1 MTKSI
6 TSKILPLTKSTF
18 NGFLESGALLLA
30 AALAFNAIFS
40 IPPLLIIIIQA
51 AGFFLGEK
59 AVSGE
64 LSAQISEAIGPNAA
78 EEIETII
85 QNAAV
90 SEGGGIAFW
99 IGIGTLIFASTTFF
113 ATLQES
119 LNRVWNVKP
128 KPTNGI
134 VKMLK
139 VRMFSFGIVLSIALL
154 MLVSLL
160 LSAVISILSDYLR
173 DIFDNYLQFI
183 SPDVLYFLIKAMDF
197 ILSVGI
203 ITALFA
209 LIFKYLPDAF
219 IKWKDVWVGALITA
233 LLFTIG
239 KFLIS
244 WFISTSDPGSAYGAA
259 GSMVVI
265 IVWIY
270 YSSLI
275 VLFGAEFT
283 QQYASEFGEEIRP
296 KEHAVLFREQEIT
309 NNPHDI
315 SSGRPRPEGRFNK
328 AG

>member
-1 MTKSI
+1 MASSTI
-6 TSKILPLTKSTF
+6 SKIGPLLKSTF
-18 NGFLESGALLLA
+18 AGFTDNGSLMMA

-40 IPPLLIIIIQA
+40 IPPLLVIIIQA
-51 AGFFLGEK
+51 AGFFFGEE

-64 LSAQISEAIGPNAA
+64 LSKQISAAIGPSAA
-78 EEIETII
+78 DTIETII
-85 QNAAV
+85 QNAAM
-90 SEGGGIAFW
+90 SESGGLAFW

-160 LSAVISILSDYLR
+160 LSAVISILSGYLR
-173 DIFDNYLQFI
+173 ALFDEYLQFI
-183 SPDVLYFLIKAMDF
+183 SPDVLYFLIKAVDF
-197 ILSVGI
+197 ILSIGI
-203 ITALFA
+203 ITALFS

-219 IKWKDVWVGALITA
+219 IRWKDVWIGAFITA
-233 LLFTIG
+233 ALFTIG

-244 WFISTSDPGSAYGAA
+244 WYISTSDPGSAYGAA
-259 GSMVVI
+259 GSMIVI
-265 IVWIY
+265 LVWIY

-275 VLFGAEFT
+275 VLFGAELT
-283 QQYASEFGEEIRP
+283 QQYASAFGQEIRP
-296 KEHAVLFREQEIT
+296 KEHAVLFREQEVT
-309 NNPHDI
+309 NFPQDI
-315 SSGRPRPEGRFNK
+315 ASGRPKPEGRFNK
-328 AG
+328 AS

>member
-6 TSKILPLTKSTF
+6 TSRIFPLTKDTF
-18 NGFLESGALLLA
+18 NGFLDNGSLLLA

-40 IPPLLIIIIQA
+40 IPPLLVIIIQA
-51 AGFFLGEK
+51 AGFFLGEE

-64 LSAQISEAIGPNAA
+64 LSKQISGAIGSNAA
-78 EEIETII
+78 DSVESIV
-85 QNAAV
+85 QNAAL
-90 SEGGGIAFW
+90 SKGGGIAFW
-99 IGIGTLIFASTTFF
+99 IGVGTLIFASTTFF

-128 KPTNGI
+128 KPTNSI
-134 VKMLK
+134 VKMLQ
-139 VRMFSFGIVLSIALL
+139 VRMFSFGIVLSIAFL

-160 LSAVISILSDYLR
+160 LSTLAAILSGYLR
-173 DIFDNYLQFI
+173 QIFDNYLHFI
-183 SPDVLYFLIKAMDF
+183 SPDVLYFLLRSLDF
-197 ILSVGI
+197 ILSVSI
-203 ITALFA
+203 ITVLFS
-209 LIFKYLPDAF
+209 LIFKYLPDAY
-219 IKWKDVWVGALITA
+219 IKWRDVWTGGLITA

-259 GSMVVI
+259 GSIIVI
-265 IVWIY
+265 LVWIY

-296 KEHAVLFREQEIT
+296 KSHAVLFREQEIT
-309 NNPHDI
+309 DNPHDI
-315 SSGRPRPEGRFNK
+315 SSGRPRAEGRFNK
-328 AG
+328 VS

>member
-1 MTKSI
+1 MNKSI
-6 TSKILPLTKSTF
+6 TSRIFPLTKSTF

-40 IPPLLIIIIQA
+40 IPPLLVIIIRA
-51 AGFFLGEK
+51 AGAFLGEK

-64 LSAQISEAIGPNAA
+64 LSTQISEAIGPNAA
-78 EEIETII
+78 KEIETII
-85 QNAAV
+85 QNAHV

-134 VKMLK
+134 IKMLK

-160 LSAVISILSDYLR
+160 LSAMITILSDYLR
-173 DIFDNYLQFI
+173 TIFDQYLQFI
-183 SPDVLYFLIKAMDF
+183 SPDVLYYLIKALDF

-209 LIFKYLPDAF
+209 LIFKSLPDAY

-259 GSMVVI
+259 GSIIVI

-283 QQYASEFGEEIRP
+283 QQYACEFGEEIRP

-309 NNPHDI
+309 DNPHDI

-328 AG
+328 AS

>member
-1 MTKSI
+1 MA
-6 TSKILPLTKSTF
+6 TSTRHKILPLFKNTF
-18 NGFLESGALLLA
+18 SGFSDNGSLLLA
-30 AALAFNAIFS
+30 AALAFNALFS
-40 IPPLLIIIIQA
+40 IPPLLVIIIQA
-51 AGFFLGEK
+51 AGFFFGEK

-64 LSAQISEAIGPNAA
+64 LSAQISTAIGPNAA
-78 EEIETII
+78 QSVENIV
-85 QNAAV
+85 QNAHV

-134 VKMLK
+134 MKMLQ
-139 VRMFSFGIVLSIALL
+139 VRLFSFGIVLSIALL

-173 DIFDNYLQFI
+173 EIFDNYLQFI
-183 SPDVLYFLIKAMDF
+183 SPDVLYYLIKTLDF
-197 ILSVGI
+197 ILSVAI
-203 ITALFA
+203 ITALFS

-259 GSMVVI
+259 GSIIVI
-265 IVWIY
+265 LVWIY

-283 QQYASEFGEEIRP
+283 QQYACEFGEQIRA

-309 NNPHDI
+309 DNPHDI
-315 SSGRPRPEGRFNK
+315 SSGRPRAQGRFNK
-328 AG
+328 AS

>member
-6 TSKILPLTKSTF
+6 TSIIFPLTKNTF
-18 NGFLESGALLLA
+18 NGFLDNGSLMLA

-40 IPPLLIIIIQA
+40 IPPLLVIIIQA
-51 AGFFLGEK
+51 AGFFFGEQ

-64 LSAQISEAIGPNAA
+64 LSTQISTAIGPSAA
-78 EEIETII
+78 ESIESIV
-85 QNAAV
+85 QNAAL

-173 DIFDNYLQFI
+173 AIFDNYLTFI

-203 ITALFA
+203 ITALFS

-259 GSMVVI
+259 GSIIVI
-265 IVWIY
+265 LVWIY

-283 QQYASEFGEEIRP
+283 QQYAAEFGQEIRP
-296 KEHAVLFREQEIT
+296 KAHAVLFREQEIT
-309 NNPHDI
+309 DNPHDI

-328 AG
+328 AS